1 MKYMVAWKEFDKGLN
16 RDVEWHSYFEKKS
29 DALKFMDKLIEDRF
43 KGIRLQFI

>member
-29 DALKFMDKLIEDRF
+29 DALKFMDKLMEDRF
-43 KGIRLQFI
+43 KAIRLQFI